1 MGELASKA
9 QLRMSYARWALV
21 TVPLIVF
28 LGFVIGNLSG
38 SGFGNPWFD
47 GLKKPNWFPPGW
59 LFPVAWTTLY
69 AMLGLAIA
77 HILAARGASGRTLA
91 ISLFVAQLML
101 NYAWPPTFFLAHEI
115 SLALLVI
122 IALLALAVVTTFA
135 FSRVRKVA
143 AWLLVPYL
151 AWLSFATLLNYEMD
165 RLNPD
170 AETFVPASTRT
181 RIEL

>member
-1 MGELASKA
+1 VGELASKS

-28 LGFVIGNLSG
+28 IGFLVGNISG

-47 GLKKPNWFPPGW
+47 GLKRPTWFPPGW

-69 AMLGLAIA
+69 AMMGLAIA

-91 ISLFVAQLML
+91 IALFLVQLTL
-101 NYAWPPTFFLAHEI
+101 NYAWPPTFFLAHKI
-115 SLALLVI
+115 S
-122 IALLALAVVTTFA
+122 IALILIIVLLGLAIATTFA
-135 FSRVRKVA
+135 FARVRRVA
-143 AWLLVPYL
+143 AWLMVPYL

-170 AETFVPASTRT
+170 AETFAPASPAT
-181 RIEL
+181 RIVL